1 MGALLVS
8 FNQVTADDLGA
19 PECCFR
25 IEDDN
30 RACWAMSFSRHYWLS
45 EYVEHLVPDIFER
58 AASADRSEDDEGHVL
73 FSADYCGIA
82 AAALD
87 EAFRSGGA
95 AAYCKTHES
104 RQEAAS
110 SSPLDTHDI
119 TEFRD
124 FLRISGGYRYCP

>member
-8 FNQVTADDLGA
+8 FNQVTVDDLGA
-19 PECCFR
+19 SECIR
-25 IEDDN
+25 LDN
-30 RACWAMSFSRHYWLS
+30 DNHAYWAMSYSRHYWLCQ
-45 EYVEHLVPDIFER
+45 YVEYLMPDVLER
-58 AASADRSEDDEGHVL
+58 AANADRTEDDEGDVL
-73 FSADYCGIA
+73 YSADYCGIA

-87 EAFRSGGA
+87 EALRSGGA

-110 SSPLDTHDI
+110 SSPLDVDDI
-119 TEFRD
+119 TEFQD